1 MIFNFKL
8 NVSIKYINNI
18 IPNIAFKVFDLSP
31 VIKTEKKNKD
41 IAVINT
47 NFPNFLF
54 FRISSRYPDIKNK
67 KPFT

>member
-41 IAVINT
+41 IAVINIY
-47 NFPNFLF
+47 FSKF
-54 FRISSRYPDIKNK
+54 FI
-67 KPFT
+67 F